1 MKLRPIYFII
11 QYRMR
16 MLEDWVL
23 RIILGPQ
30 TDEVTEEWRK
40 LHKAEH
46 DTYFP
51 PDILRVSKSRRI
63 GWGERVAR
71 VGRGKVHAVFCW
83 GNQRERD
90 HLENVD
96 IVGRILLKHIFRKS
110 IGIS

>member
-1 MKLRPIYFII
+1 
-11 QYRMR
+11 MR
-16 MLEDWVL
+16 ILEDWML

-30 TDEVTEEWRK
+30 TDEVTEEWRE

-51 PDILRVSKSRRI
+51 PDIQWVIKSRRM
-63 GWGERVAR
+63 GWGECVAR
-71 VGRGKVHAVFCW
+71 VGRGNVHAVFCW

-90 HLENVD
+90 HLENLD
-96 IVGRILLKHIFRKS
+96 IGGRLILKLIFQKS